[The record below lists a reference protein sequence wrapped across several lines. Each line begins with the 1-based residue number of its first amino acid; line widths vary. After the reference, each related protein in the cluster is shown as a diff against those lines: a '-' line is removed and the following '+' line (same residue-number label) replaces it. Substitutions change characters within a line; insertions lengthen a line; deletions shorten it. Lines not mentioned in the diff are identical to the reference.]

1 MPDFGFD
8 GVSSS
13 LAEFMSIFCSQLF
26 FSAFF
31 SNMYVTQTLTTDNT
45 QHTGSAGCV
54 LQQAGYNAIHSCRLP
69 AEQEATPPASGSFS
83 ALYCCRRFL
92 SNTYLVLVVAIVI
105 GPCYL

>member
-1 MPDFGFD
+1 
-8 GVSSS
+8 
-13 LAEFMSIFCSQLF
+13 
-26 FSAFF
+26 
-31 SNMYVTQTLTTDNT
+31 MYVTQTLTTDNT

-83 ALYCCRRFL
+83 ALYCCRGFL
-92 SNTYLVLVVAIVI
+92 SNIYLVVAIVI